1 MSYTN
6 ARDLPTVVELRNQLK
21 FLRLV
26 NLFRGKK
33 AREETKEMENKI
45 GGITRTIDSFC
56 DLLGPRNWIYHENLS
71 LKDMSSLVAA
81 NISDPEGA
89 EKALIAWYREAD
101 NLEWMVR
108 RLRVHEGLRARM
120 PLLELAITD
129 YKEKRHYAVVQVLI
143 SVADGFVNDLDPANR
158 KGLHA
163 REPDEM
169 DAWNSVVGLHHGLKS
184 AHKTYVKNFK
194 KRSSEPV
201 HEVYRNGIV
210 HGMLTNYNNAV
221 VSTKAWNRLFAVAD
235 WAQSLENKR
244 QEDSKPPPPTARD
257 LMTQIRG
264 IAQTKAALNSFVPT
278 YLNSEDP
285 ALMNHQ
291 AYQATVAFLAAWE
304 QPNFGH
310 MANLI
315 TKASGGTR
323 PIEVKNAYRG
333 HSLKDF
339 QVVEVS
345 HSAAALALVKV
356 RLVVDGVTSM
366 PELRWLR
373 EDSDGDTV
381 APHQPGEWRL
391 RNWGYPYM
399 TQDVDA

>member
-6 ARDLPTVVELRNQLK
+6 ARDLPTVIELEKQLK
-21 FLRLV
+21 IFKVV
-26 NLFRGKK
+26 NVFRGKK
-33 AREETKEMENKI
+33 AREETDRMTIELER
-45 GGITRTIDSFC
+45 ITSTIDSFC
-56 DLLGPRNWIYHENLS
+56 ELLGPRNWIYHENLS
-71 LKDMSSLVAA
+71 LRDMTSLVAA
-81 NISDPEGA
+81 HDSDPEGA
-89 EKALIAWYREAD
+89 ERALVSWYQEAD
-101 NLEWMVR
+101 NLRWMVR
-108 RLRVHEGLRARM
+108 RLHAHEGLRTRM
-120 PLLELAITD
+120 PLLEFAMTD
-129 YKEKRHYAVVQVLI
+129 YKENRHYAAVQVLI

-163 REPDEM
+163 REPEEM

-244 QEDSKPPPPTARD
+244 QEASKSPPPTAGE
-257 LMTQIRG
+257 LVTQIRE
-264 IAQTKAALNSFVPT
+264 IAQTKAALKSFVPT
-278 YLNSEDP
+278 HLTSEDP
-285 ALMNHQ
+285 ALTNHQ
-291 AYQATVAFLAAWE
+291 AYQATVAFLTAW
-304 QPNFGH
+304 QGPNFGH

-323 PIEVKNAYRG
+323 PVEVKNAYRS
-333 HSLKDF
+333 HTLEAF
-339 QVVEVS
+339 RVVEVN
-345 HSAAALALVKV
+345 HSAAALALVRV
-356 RLVVDGVTSM
+356 RLLADGVTHT

-373 EDSDGDTV
+373 EDPDGDTM

-399 TQDVDA
+399 TRDAET